1 MAMSEEQG
9 KKSWLWP
16 VIIVVLI
23 IISIVEVT
31 AFEMN
36 KSSKAERIFWI
47 ISLVVWS
54 IAGVAMI
61 VGKIKKS
68 REKNNQ

>member
-1 MAMSEEQG
+1 MREEQA

-16 VIIVVLI
+16 VIIVALI
-23 IISIVEVT
+23 IISAIEVT
-31 AFEMN
+31 AFELN

-54 IAGVAMI
+54 TAGVAMI
-61 VGKIKKS
+61 VVKIKQSKQ
-68 REKNNQ
+68 KNNQ